1 MTTNHKRLKGKAAAA
16 ATNAVRWLAV
26 AAIRAYQVGIRPL
39 NLWGCKFH
47 PSCSHYALEAFE
59 VHGPTRGFWLTLKR
73 LLRCR
78 PGTFGG
84 VDPVPGREEFSQDT
98 IPGNSTGRQTA

>member
-1 MTTNHKRLKGKAAAA
+1 MKTNLTGLKGKVA
-16 ATNAVRWLAV
+16 NAVRWLAV
-26 AAIRAYQVGIRPL
+26 AAIRAYQVGLRPL
-39 NLWGCKFH
+39 NLWGCKFY

-59 VHGPTRGFWLTLKR
+59 LHGPARGFWLTLKR

-84 VDPVPGREEFSQDT
+84 VDPVPGREEFSQGPL
-98 IPGNSTGRQTA
+98 PGNSTGRQTA